1 MVRTLP
7 LQSETRPELPRILGI
22 ATVIAVH
29 AFAFMLLLIPMATPP
44 LREVLSDGIEMT
56 WIEPKKEVIDEVP
69 IKREPM
75 PTVTEPKPKPRMADP
90 AVPVADPP
98 VIVEGGSVATSEPS
112 TSDPGQVTGDPGPSI
127 SGPVTVGSLGYVR
140 ATPPPYPRVEARAG
154 IGGTVLLKVLVD
166 VDGRP
171 LDVVVLESSGN
182 RNLDRS
188 AREHV
193 LKNWLFQPAM
203 RDGKAVQ
210 AYGKVPVV
218 FSMQ

>member
-7 LQSETRPELPRILGI
+7 LDSETRPELSRILAI
-22 ATVIAVH
+22 AAAIAVH
-29 AFAFMLLLIPMATPP
+29 AFAFLLLLIPMATPP
-44 LREVLSDGIEMT
+44 LQISTEKNPGIIFMP
-56 WIEPKKEVIDEVP
+56 PKKIVVEEEIVDKTIPPPVIP
-69 IKREPM
+69 R
-75 PTVTEPKPKPRMADP
+75 TTTTKPEKKVIPRQDP
-90 AVPVADPP
+90 A
-98 VIVEGGSVATSEPS
+98 VIVEGGTVASNNS
-112 TSDPGQVTGDPGPSI
+112 TTVDPAPQVDPGPEVT
-127 SGPVTVGSLGYVR
+127 GPVSVGNLAYVK

-154 IGGTVLLKVLVD
+154 TGGTVLLKVLVD
-166 VDGRP
+166 IDGRP

-193 LKNWLFQPAM
+193 LKHWLFQPAM

>member
-7 LQSETRPELPRILGI
+7 LDSETRPELSRILAI
-22 ATVIAVH
+22 AAAIAVH
-29 AFAFMLLLIPMATPP
+29 AFAFLLLLIPMATPP
-44 LREVLSDGIEMT
+44 LQISTEQNPGIIFVPKEK
-56 WIEPKKEVIDEVP
+56 IVEKKIVDEKPEPVERRQTAIQTEEKVIP
-69 IKREPM
+69 QP
-75 PTVTEPKPKPRMADP
+75 
-90 AVPVADPP
+90 DPP
-98 VIVEGGSVATSEPS
+98 VIVEGGTVATNNS
-112 TSDPGQVTGDPGPSI
+112 TTVDPGPQVDPGPEI
-127 SGPVTVGSLGYVR
+127 TGPVSVGNLAYVT
-140 ATPPPYPRVEARAG
+140 ATAPPYPRPEARAG

-166 VDGRP
+166 IDGRP

-210 AYGKVPVV
+210 AYGKVPVM

>member
-7 LQSETRPELPRILGI
+7 LDSDTRPDLSRILAI
-22 ATVIAVH
+22 AAAIAVH
-29 AFAFMLLLIPMATPP
+29 AFAFLLLLIPMATPP
-44 LREVLSDGIEMT
+44 QQISTEKNPGI
-56 WIEPKKEVIDEVP
+56 IFVPPKKTIVEEEIVDRTTPPVIP
-69 IKREPM
+69 RTITAEPDKKVI
-75 PTVTEPKPKPRMADP
+75 PLQ
-90 AVPVADPP
+90 DPP
-98 VIVEGGSVATSEPS
+98 VIVEGGTVASNNS
-112 TSDPGQVTGDPGPSI
+112 TPVDPGPQVDPGPEVT
-127 SGPVTVGSLGYVR
+127 GPVSVGNLAYVT
-140 ATPPPYPRVEARAG
+140 ATAPPYPRPEARAG

-166 VDGRP
+166 IDGRP

>member
-7 LQSETRPELPRILGI
+7 LDSETRPELSRILAI
-22 ATVIAVH
+22 AAAIAVH

-44 LREVLSDGIEMT
+44 VRTVISDGIDAI
-56 WIEPKKEVIDEVP
+56 WIERKKEVIEEVVIEKDP
-69 IKREPM
+69 KP
-75 PTVTEPKPKPRMADP
+75 VTEPKTTPSIADP
-90 AVPVADPP
+90 AVPVVDPP
-98 VIVEGGSVATSEPS
+98 VIVDGGTVATSNS
-112 TSDPGQVTGDPGPSI
+112 ATADPDPVVDPGPVDTGPI
-127 SGPVTVGSLGYVR
+127 SVGNLAYVT
-140 ATPPPYPRVEARAG
+140 ATAPPYPRAEIRAG

-166 VDGRP
+166 IDGRP

>member
-7 LQSETRPELPRILGI
+7 LDSETRPELPRILGI

-44 LREVLSDGIEMT
+44 LREVLNDGMEVI
-56 WIEPKKEVIDEVP
+56 WIEPKTKEVIDEIVIEKDP
-69 IKREPM
+69 EP
-75 PTVTEPKPKPRMADP
+75 VAEPKTTPRISDP
-90 AVPVADPP
+90 AVPVVDPP
-98 VIVEGGSVATSEPS
+98 VIVEGGTVATSNFS
-112 TSDPGQVTGDPGPSI
+112 TTDPGPVVDP
-127 SGPVTVGSLGYVR
+127 GPVDTGPVSVGNLAYVT
-140 ATPPPYPRVEARAG
+140 ATAPPYPRAEIRAG

-166 VDGRP
+166 IDGRP

-193 LKNWLFQPAM
+193 LKHWLFQPAM
-203 RDGKAVQ
+203 RDGRAVQ

>member
-7 LQSETRPELPRILGI
+7 LDSETRPELSRILAI
-22 ATVIAVH
+22 AAAIAVH
-29 AFAFMLLLIPMATPP
+29 AFALLLLLIPMATPSLQISTEQNP
-44 LREVLSDGIEMT
+44 GI
-56 WIEPKKEVIDEVP
+56 IFVPPKEQIVEEKIAEE
-69 IKREPM
+69 K
-75 PTVTEPKPKPRMADP
+75 TEPVERRPTTIRTEEKVIPQP
-90 AVPVADPP
+90 DPP
-98 VIVEGGSVATSEPS
+98 VIVEGGTVASNNS
-112 TSDPGQVTGDPGPSI
+112 TTVDPGPQVDPGPEVT
-127 SGPVTVGSLGYVR
+127 GPVSVGNLAYVT
-140 ATPPPYPRVEARAG
+140 ATAPPYPRPEARAG
-154 IGGTVLLKVLVD
+154 ISGTVLLKVLVD
-166 VDGRP
+166 IDGRP

>member
-29 AFAFMLLLIPMATPP
+29 AFAFLLLLIPMATPP
-44 LREVLSDGIEMT
+44 LREVLGEGMEMI
-56 WIEPKKEVIDEVP
+56 WIEPKKEAVVDVP
-69 IKREPM
+69 IKKEPK
-75 PTVTEPKPKPRMADP
+75 PVTEPKTTPKTADP
-90 AVPVADPP
+90 VVPVVDPP
-98 VIVEGGSVATSEPS
+98 VIVEGGSVATNDPL
-112 TSDPGQVTGDPGPSI
+112 TSDPGPVAADPGPSL

-140 ATPPPYPRVEARAG
+140 ATPPPYPRVEAHAG

-171 LDVVVLESSGN
+171 LEVVVLESSGN
-182 RNLDRS
+182 RSLDRS

-203 RDGKAVQ
+203 RDGHAVQ

>member
-7 LQSETRPELPRILGI
+7 LQSETRPELSRILAI
-22 ATVIAVH
+22 AAAIAVH
-29 AFAFMLLLIPMATPP
+29 AFAFLLLLIPMATSSLQISTEQNPGIIFVPP
-44 LREVLSDGIEMT
+44 KEIVEEKIVDEKP
-56 WIEPKKEVIDEVP
+56 EPVERQPTAVQTEEKVIP
-69 IKREPM
+69 QP
-75 PTVTEPKPKPRMADP
+75 
-90 AVPVADPP
+90 DPP
-98 VIVEGGSVATSEPS
+98 VIVEGGTVASNNS
-112 TSDPGQVTGDPGPSI
+112 TTVDPGPQVDPGSEI
-127 SGPVTVGSLGYVR
+127 TGPVSVGNLAYVT
-140 ATPPPYPRVEARAG
+140 ATAPPYPRPEARAG

-166 VDGRP
+166 IDGRP

>member
-29 AFAFMLLLIPMATPP
+29 AFAFMLLLIPMATSP
-44 LREVLSDGIEMT
+44 LREVVSDGMEMI
-56 WIEPKKEVIDEVP
+56 WIEPKTGIVEEVTITKELKQETDP
-69 IKREPM
+69 RTT
-75 PTVTEPKPKPRMADP
+75 PTVSDPVEP
-90 AVPVADPP
+90 VVDPP
-98 VIVEGGSVATSEPS
+98 VIVEGGTVATSNS
-112 TSDPGQVTGDPGPSI
+112 TIADPGPI
-127 SGPVTVGSLGYVR
+127 VDPGPVDTGPVSVGNLAYVT
-140 ATPPPYPRVEARAG
+140 ATAPPYPRAEIRAG

-166 VDGRP
+166 IDGRP

-193 LKNWLFQPAM
+193 LKHWLFQPAM
-203 RDGKAVQ
+203 RNGKAVQ

>member
-7 LQSETRPELPRILGI
+7 LDSETRPELSRILAI
-22 ATVIAVH
+22 AAAIAVH
-29 AFAFMLLLIPMATPP
+29 AFAFLLLLIPMATPP
-44 LREVLSDGIEMT
+44 LREVLDNGIEMT

-69 IKREPM
+69 IKKEPK
-75 PTVTEPKPKPRMADP
+75 PVTEPETTPRTADP
-90 AVPVADPP
+90 VVPVVDPP
-98 VIVEGGSVATSEPS
+98 VIVEGGTVATTNS
-112 TSDPGQVTGDPGPSI
+112 TTADPGPAVDPGPEVT
-127 SGPVTVGSLGYVR
+127 GPVSVGNLAYVT
-140 ATPPPYPRVEARAG
+140 ATAPPYPRPEARAG

-166 VDGRP
+166 IDGRP

-193 LKNWLFQPAM
+193 LKHWLFQPAM

>member
-44 LREVLSDGIEMT
+44 LRKAFNEGMEMI
-56 WIEPKKEVIDEVP
+56 WIEPKTKAIDEVVIEKDP
-69 IKREPM
+69 EP
-75 PTVTEPKPKPRMADP
+75 VTEPKTTPRISDP
-90 AVPVADPP
+90 AVSVANPP
-98 VIVEGGSVATSEPS
+98 VIVEGGSVVTNDPPTS
-112 TSDPGQVTGDPGPSI
+112 VTGPVTADPGPSI
-127 SGPVTVGSLGYVR
+127 SEPMTVGSLGYVR

-171 LDVVVLESSGN
+171 LEVVVLESSGN
-182 RNLDRS
+182 RSLDRS

-193 LKNWLFQPAM
+193 LKNWLFQPAI
-203 RDGKAVQ
+203 RDGRAVQ

>member
-7 LQSETRPELPRILGI
+7 VDSETRPELPRILAI
-22 ATVIAVH
+22 AAAIAVH
-29 AFAFMLLLIPMATPP
+29 AFAFLLLLIPMATPP
-44 LREVLSDGIEMT
+44 LQISTEKDPGI
-56 WIEPKKEVIDEVP
+56 IFVPPKKTIIEQEIVD
-69 IKREPM
+69 KK
-75 PTVTEPKPKPRMADP
+75 TEPVIPRPTITKPEDKVIPHQ
-90 AVPVADPP
+90 DPP
-98 VIVEGGSVATSEPS
+98 VLVEGGNVATDNSGA
-112 TSDPGQVTGDPGPSI
+112 TDPGPVVDPGPLVA
-127 SGPVTVGSLGYVR
+127 GPVTVGSLAYVR
-140 ATPPPYPRVEARAG
+140 ATPPPYPRAEARVG

-166 VDGRP
+166 IDGRP

-182 RNLDRS
+182 RNLDRN

-203 RDGKAVQ
+203 RDGRPVQ

>member
-7 LQSETRPELPRILGI
+7 LQSETRPELSRILAI
-22 ATVIAVH
+22 AAAIAVH
-29 AFAFMLLLIPMATPP
+29 AFAFLLLLIPMATPSLQISTEQNP
-44 LREVLSDGIEMT
+44 GIIFVPKEK
-56 WIEPKKEVIDEVP
+56 IVEKKIVDEKPEPVERRQTAIQTEEKVIP
-69 IKREPM
+69 QP
-75 PTVTEPKPKPRMADP
+75 
-90 AVPVADPP
+90 DPP
-98 VIVEGGSVATSEPS
+98 VIVEGGTVASNNS
-112 TSDPGQVTGDPGPSI
+112 TTVDPGPQVDPGPEI
-127 SGPVTVGSLGYVR
+127 TGPVSVGNLAYVT
-140 ATPPPYPRVEARAG
+140 ASAPPYPRPEARAG

-166 VDGRP
+166 IDGRP

>member
-7 LQSETRPELPRILGI
+7 LDSETRPELSRILAI
-22 ATVIAVH
+22 AAAIAVH
-29 AFAFMLLLIPMATPP
+29 AFAFLLLLIPMATPP
-44 LREVLSDGIEMT
+44 LQISTENNPGIIFMPKEKIVEEKIVDET
-56 WIEPKKEVIDEVP
+56 TKPVEP
-69 IKREPM
+69 R
-75 PTVTEPKPKPRMADP
+75 PTTTRTEEKAIPQQ
-90 AVPVADPP
+90 DPP
-98 VIVEGGSVATSEPS
+98 VIVEGGTVATNNS
-112 TSDPGQVTGDPGPSI
+112 TTVDPGPLVDLGPEI
-127 SGPVTVGSLGYVR
+127 TGPVSVGNLAYVK
-140 ATPPPYPRVEARAG
+140 ATPPPYPRAEARTG
-154 IGGTVLLKVLVD
+154 TGGTVLLKVLVD
-166 VDGRP
+166 IDGRP

-188 AREHV
+188 ARQHV

>member
-7 LQSETRPELPRILGI
+7 LNSETRPELPRILAI
-22 ATVIAVH
+22 AAAIAVH
-29 AFAFMLLLIPMATPP
+29 AFAFLLLLIPMAAPP
-44 LREVLSDGIEMT
+44 LQALVDSKPDVIFLP
-56 WIEPKKEVIDEVP
+56 PKDKIVEVP
-69 IKREPM
+69 MEKAKPDPVRSKPAITQ
-75 PTVTEPKPKPRMADP
+75 PTEHAKPKINDT
-90 AVPVADPP
+90 P
-98 VIVEGGSVATSEPS
+98 VIVDQGTLAAEESA
-112 TSDPGQVTGDPGPSI
+112 VTDPGPVIDATAVTGPI
-127 SGPVTVGSLGYVR
+127 SVGNLGYIK

-171 LDVVVLESSGN
+171 LEVVVLESSGN
-182 RNLDRS
+182 KSLDRS

-193 LKNWLFQPAM
+193 LKSWLFQPAM

>member
-7 LQSETRPELPRILGI
+7 LDSETRPELSRILAI
-22 ATVIAVH
+22 AAAIAVH
-29 AFAFMLLLIPMATPP
+29 AFAFLLLLIPMATPP
-44 LREVLSDGIEMT
+44 LQISTENNPGIIFMPKEKIVEEKIVDET
-56 WIEPKKEVIDEVP
+56 NKPVEPRPTTTRTEEKVIP
-69 IKREPM
+69 QP
-75 PTVTEPKPKPRMADP
+75 
-90 AVPVADPP
+90 DPP
-98 VIVEGGSVATSEPS
+98 VIVEGGTVATNNS
-112 TSDPGQVTGDPGPSI
+112 TTVDPGPLVDLGPEVT
-127 SGPVTVGSLGYVR
+127 GPVSVGNLAYVK
-140 ATPPPYPRVEARAG
+140 ATPPPYPRAEARTG
-154 IGGTVLLKVLVD
+154 TGGTVLLKVLVD
-166 VDGRP
+166 IDGRP

-188 AREHV
+188 ARQHV